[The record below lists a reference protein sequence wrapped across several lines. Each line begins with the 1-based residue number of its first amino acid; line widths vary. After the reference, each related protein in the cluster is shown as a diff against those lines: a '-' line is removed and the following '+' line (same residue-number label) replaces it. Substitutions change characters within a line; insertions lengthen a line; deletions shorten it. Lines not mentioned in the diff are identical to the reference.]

1 MSCVKRLRER
11 LAARPRLATIVA
23 LDLTL
28 ATIVVMEVIRRELET
43 PVVAT
48 GSLMVIAVVASTAGT
63 RLAVLSAV
71 MFTTYG
77 AYTYAID
84 QRFPNFTADGWVR
97 LGLLA
102 ATGLGMAVLVGY
114 LKRRAEQ
121 QQALELAREGLNRQR
136 MVTETSADAI
146 VTIDEDSRI
155 LFANPATVRIFGH
168 AAADLPGMPLTD
180 LMPDFLRARHSAA
193 ISRYLETNTRT
204 MAWHAIELAG
214 LRADG
219 TEFPVEVSFAEFP
232 IDGRRTFTGTIRDI
246 SERKQLE
253 SQLVESQRMEAVGR
267 MAGAIAHDF
276 NNILTAVSGYAT
288 LVKDQL
294 PPSDP
299 VQADVDGIQ
308 HAAAGATSLVR
319 QLLAFSRRQVLH
331 PQLVDLTKTVDDILP
346 MLQRLIDERVTVE
359 WNRPRAPV
367 TSIEADPAQLDQV
380 VLNLALNARD
390 AMPDG
395 GTITIEV
402 ADVDLDADYARTH
415 LEVEPGPYVMLA
427 VSDTGMGM
435 DRETMAHVFEP
446 FYTTKRAG
454 QGTGLGLATVYGIVK
469 QSHGSLTVYSEPGHG
484 STFKVYFPQAEGVAA
499 ERRSTP
505 QPHAAAGAGET
516 ILVAEDEESVRELVR
531 TLLDRLG
538 YRVLVANDG
547 LEAVTI
553 AERERPHLLLTDVIM
568 PGLAGPEVARRV
580 RELHPGTPVLFMSGY
595 TAGAIDRHSLVE
607 SGATLLHKP
616 FTPAVLASAVRTAL
630 AGETVDAHLAGIPD
644 WPPRPGPPHGTR

>member
-1 MSCVKRLRER
+1 MKRAREG
-11 LAARPRLATIVA
+11 LSARPRLATIVA

-28 ATIVVMEVIRRELET
+28 VTIIVMEAVRRELLT
-43 PVVAT
+43 PVVAS

-63 RLAVLSAV
+63 KLAVLSAV

-77 AYTYAID
+77 AYTYAVNQQI
-84 QRFPNFTADGWVR
+84 PNFTADGWVR

-102 ATGLGMAVLVGY
+102 GTGLGMAVLVGY

-121 QQALELAREGLNRQR
+121 QQALELAREGRNRQR

-155 LFANPATVRIFGH
+155 LFANPATERIFGH
-168 AAADLPGMPLTD
+168 AVSDLPGMPLTN
-180 LMPDFLRARHSAA
+180 LMPEFMRARHSAA
-193 ISRYLETNTRT
+193 LSRYLQTNTPT
-204 MAWHAIELAG
+204 MAWHAIELVG
-214 LRADG
+214 LRANG

-294 PPSDP
+294 PPDDP
-299 VQADVDGIQ
+299 AQPDVDGIQ

-331 PQLVDLTKTVDDILP
+331 PQLVDLTRTVDDILP
-346 MLQRLIDERVTVE
+346 MLQRLIDERVAVE
-359 WNRPRAPV
+359 WHRPGTPV
-367 TSIEADPAQLDQV
+367 TAIQADPAQLDQV

-402 ADVDLDADYARTH
+402 ADVELDPEYARTH
-415 LEVEPGPYVMLA
+415 LEVQPGPYVMLA

-469 QSHGSLTVYSEPGHG
+469 QSHGSLSVYSEPGHG
-484 STFKVYFPQAEGVAA
+484 STFKVYFPQAEGVVADRGTSDQPDAA
-499 ERRSTP
+499 V
-505 QPHAAAGAGET
+505 GAGET
-516 ILVAEDEESVRELVR
+516 ILVAEDEDSVRELVR

-538 YRVLVANDG
+538 YRVLVASDG
-547 LEAVTI
+547 LEAVSI
-553 AERERPHLLLTDVIM
+553 AERERPDLLLTDVIM
-568 PGLAGPEVARRV
+568 PGLAGPEVAQRV
-580 RELHPGTPVLFMSGY
+580 RELHPGTPILFMSGY

-607 SGATLLHKP
+607 SGAMLLHKP

-630 AGETVDAHLAGIPD
+630 VGEAVEAHVFGFPD
-644 WPPRPGPPHGTR
+644 WPADPGKPGPLR